1 MMGLAHQLRA
11 HQRLE
16 STYKFVNSQKIN
28 LGQRVFDAEDL
39 GNC

>member
-11 HQRLE
+11 RHLLE
-16 STYKFVNSQKIN
+16 LTYKFMDSQKIN

-39 GNC
+39 